1 MPRSIGGCV
10 GLFAAL
16 VGFGACSVNQSGLGG
31 GGGGAPGAAGVGA
44 AGTGTAGGGAAGT
57 GVAGQGTAGSGAAGS
72 GTAGTGAAG
81 TGAAGTGAA
90 GTGAAGTGAAGTGAA
105 GTGAA
110 GTGTAA
116 SGGAGTGAAGTA
128 GTGAAGAGAA
138 GAGGNA
144 GAAGAS
150 AGGVS
155 GSSGGGHGDTCNASS
170 CPNGCCQNGQ
180 CVTNRTNQVCG
191 NGGGACAPCGAC
203 LRCGS
208 AGACE
213 PDPSSSWKVTCV
225 SATVSATKPNGQVWD
240 PAYSSPPQSNADPF
254 CRLDTRDG
262 RSRSS
267 PIVMDTL
274 TPVWNADVTPTSG
287 GGLTASLL
295 LGQGQWTITV
305 LDDDPAVPT
314 TETICTVTPQLSA
327 TTLGSGMLDFS
338 NVGSCVDLTLTVACA
353 K

>member
-1 MPRSIGGCV
+1 MPRSIGGRV
-10 GLFAAL
+10 VFFAAL
-16 VGFGACSVNQSGLGG
+16 VGFGACSVNQRGLGG
-31 GGGGAPGAAGVGA
+31 AAGSSSSAGAGGIAASGDTGGNSPAVGAGGGANVGGAGGAAAGGVGGAATGTAGGGAAGTGVAGTGAAGTGA

-57 GVAGQGTAGSGAAGS
+57 G
-72 GTAGTGAAG
+72 AAG
-81 TGAAGTGAA
+81 TV
-90 GTGAAGTGAAGTGAA
+90 
-105 GTGAA
+105 
-110 GTGTAA
+110 GTGT
-116 SGGAGTGAAGTA
+116 
-128 GTGAAGAGAA
+128 AGAGAA
-138 GAGGNA
+138 GTGDNA
-144 GAAGAS
+144 GAAGTS

-155 GSSGGGHGDTCNASS
+155 GSSGGGHGDTCDSSS

-180 CVTNRTNQVCG
+180 CVTNRNSQACG
-191 NGGGACAPCGAC
+191 NGGGACAPCRAC
-203 LRCGS
+203 LRCSS

-213 PDPSSSWKVTCV
+213 PDPSSSWRVTCV
-225 SATVSATKPNGQVWD
+225 SATVSDTKPNGQVWD
-240 PAYSSPPQSNADPF
+240 PAYSSPPQSNADPL
-254 CRLDTRDG
+254 CRLDTKDG

-267 PIVMDTL
+267 PVAMDTL

-338 NVGSCVDLTLTVACA
+338 NVGSCKELTLTVACVQ
-353 K
+353 

>member
-1 MPRSIGGCV
+1 MPRSIGGRV

-16 VGFGACSVNQSGLGG
+16 VGFGACSVNQTGLGG
-31 GGGGAPGAAGVGA
+31 AADPGRRRAAVAALRAWARPAARQRRAAGRGA
-44 AGTGTAGGGAAGT
+44 
-57 GVAGQGTAGSGAAGS
+57 S
-72 GTAGTGAAG
+72 GTAGAAGGRAGAGPRERCRDGNGGNGAAG

-90 GTGAAGTGAAGTGAA
+90 GTGAAGTGIAGNWNRGN
-105 GTGAA
+105 GRGWKR
-110 GTGTAA
+110 GNWRGWC
-116 SGGAGTGAAGTA
+116 
-128 GTGAAGAGAA
+128 GAA
-138 GAGGNA
+138 GAGGNGGA
-144 GAAGAS
+144 GGTG

-180 CVTNRTNQVCG
+180 CVTNRTSQACG

-225 SATVSATKPNGQVWD
+225 SAKVSATKPNGQVWD

-267 PIVMDTL
+267 PIMMDTL

-314 TETICTVTPQLSA
+314 TETICTVSP
-327 TTLGSGMLDFS
+327 
-338 NVGSCVDLTLTVACA
+338 N
-353 K
+353 